1 MIFVYHIVAYLTKYI
16 VYTIERVH
24 LIQKGC
30 NVTFCFYLCPFSLL
44 QELPVISNSTKGYFV
59 KWQRYFVELPHLS
72 R

>member
-44 QELPVISNSTKGYFV
+44 QELPVISNSTKGY
-59 KWQRYFVELPHLS
+59 L
-72 R
+72 